1 MTAASPP
8 QARRTPDLKIETG
21 VPGPRGEYCQIDNEL
36 WIADV
41 TGAKQPKR
49 ILRGHAGIYKIGP
62 DLVLGGFQS
71 PQFSVEGRI
80 VFFEANTWAIDG
92 AIYSLDLTS
101 GFLRLICVGI
111 GFQVITEG
119 KYKEY
124 LIANKNMPNYPTHV
138 HSYWL
143 LDPVENCFVRSVTAG
158 NTRFRD
164 SKTKTASDRLG
175 YSSLTFSLPK
185 FRQVF
190 HHAAH
195 SPQRSVVKRQDHKF
209 VMNAIFILEA
219 EVRRSHESEAGVVGR
234 ITQDNHRVISGLPAP
249 LQPLADQ
256 F

>member
-1 MTAASPP
+1 MSGIASPLILLLFISMVP
-8 QARRTPDLKIETG
+8 VEAVAQAVEARDGNIFFISRDGSRKQLTMLGLDSQPNLWSDGNRVVFVRRTPDLKIETG
-21 VPGPRGEYCQIDNEL
+21 VPGPRGECCQIDNEL

-62 DLVLGGFQS
+62 DLGLGGF
-71 PQFSVEGRI
+71 
-80 VFFEANTWAIDG
+80 
-92 AIYSLDLTS
+92 
-101 GFLRLICVGI
+101 
-111 GFQVITEG
+111 
-119 KYKEY
+119 
-124 LIANKNMPNYPTHV
+124 
-138 HSYWL
+138 
-143 LDPVENCFVRSVTAG
+143 
-158 NTRFRD
+158 
-164 SKTKTASDRLG
+164 
-175 YSSLTFSLPK
+175 
-185 FRQVF
+185 
-190 HHAAH
+190 H